1 MRTTIKI
8 VILEVWKMKN
18 ANKAF
23 DLQSRLAMKSV
34 LEKLKL
40 SCDMYHIPK
49 FLQFV
54 LAWKMFEMPNGYPGS
69 SFLF

>member
-1 MRTTIKI
+1 MTIKI
-8 VILEVWKMKN
+8 VTLSDSRMKN

-23 DLQSRLAMKSV
+23 DLKGHLAVKSV

-40 SCDMYHIPK
+40 SDDIYQIQ

-54 LAWKMFEMPNGYPGS
+54 SALKMIEMPNGYPGS